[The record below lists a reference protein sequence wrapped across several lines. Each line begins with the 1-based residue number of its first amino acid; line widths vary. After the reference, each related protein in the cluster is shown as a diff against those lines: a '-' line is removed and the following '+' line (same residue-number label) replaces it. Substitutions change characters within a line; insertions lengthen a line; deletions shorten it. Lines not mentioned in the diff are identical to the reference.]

1 MEQLLFPDFVSECAS
16 SVKRLSAA
24 YQICHKFMI
33 IQISATLPHHRSKDL
48 FKVLRIILNYY
59 VGSLYENITLGHCQE
74 RLKQVR
80 HKVWRETKNRIK
92 ILIEIALSFYF
103 GSHLAILNASSDN
116 SAAGKLLWLFKSNG
130 ALSQLQPAMI
140 SGGAGLRSL
149 HKFFFS
155 YTEIWNQRHR
165 KLDGLSA
172 PFCAYRMR
180 PTRR

>member
-103 GSHLAILNASSDN
+103 GSHLAILNASSQTTVQQEN
-116 SAAGKLLWLFKSNG
+116 CCGCSNLMAHWASCSPLWFPV
-130 ALSQLQPAMI
+130 ALASDLYTI
-140 SGGAGLRSL
+140 
-149 HKFFFS
+149 FFFL
-155 YTEIWNQRHR
+155 YWDLKPAPLEIGRAQCSILRISNAA
-165 KLDGLSA
+165 DA
-172 PFCAYRMR
+172 
-180 PTRR
+180 